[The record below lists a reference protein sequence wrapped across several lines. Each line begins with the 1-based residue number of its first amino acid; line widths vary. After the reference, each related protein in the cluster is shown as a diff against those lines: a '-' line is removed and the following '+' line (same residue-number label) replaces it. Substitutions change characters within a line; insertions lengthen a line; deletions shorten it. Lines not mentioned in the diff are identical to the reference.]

1 MSDFFN
7 NDEIIFYK
15 NIDDLSDKIKN
26 DKIAIKIDVERHE
39 LKVLQGIDNLLISN
53 KVILQVELFESRRE
67 ITKNYL
73 INKGFK
79 KFDCINRDYYFKNF

>member
-1 MSDFFN
+1 M
-7 NDEIIFYK
+7 
-15 NIDDLSDKIKN
+15 IKLQFE
-26 DKIAIKIDVERHE
+26 IDVERHE
-39 LKVLQGIDNLLISN
+39 LKVLQGINNLLISN

-67 ITKNYL
+67 IIENYL